1 MNDEENEKL
10 IKQKTLTELKNAFF
24 QMENGKSPGI
34 DDLPIELHKSQYE
47 IIKNDLL
54 ERYNSILFKNENLS
68 HSMNQAIITLLP
80 KNKEKELLKNWRP
93 ISLLCVDY
101 KILTK
106 IISNISKP
114 TLDVTISKEQTCGIT
129 NLAIFSNL
137 FIIQELIHQG
147 NKKNVKAYIVTID
160 QKKAFDKEDRGFLYR
175 IIEKLGYSNTFTSF
189 IKKSIKIISFLK

>member
-34 DDLPIELHKSQYE
+34 DDLPIELHKLQYE

-54 ERYNSILFKNENLS
+54 ELYNSILFKNENLS

-80 KNKEKELLKNWRP
+80 KNMEKELKNWRP

-129 NLAIFSNL
+129 NQATFSNL
-137 FIIQELIHQG
+137 FTIQELIH
-147 NKKNVKAYIVTID
+147 
-160 QKKAFDKEDRGFLYR
+160 
-175 IIEKLGYSNTFTSF
+175 
-189 IKKSIKIISFLK
+189 

>member
-54 ERYNSILFKNENLS
+54 ELYNSILFKNENLS

-129 NLAIFSNL
+129 NQAIFSNL
-137 FIIQELIHQG
+137 FTIQELIHQG
-147 NKKNVKAYIVTID
+147 NKKNVKSYIVTID

-175 IIEKLGYSNTFTSF
+175 IVEKLGYSNTFISF
-189 IKKSIKIISFLK
+189 I